1 MDSYLIMQSTY
12 TDVEIGLA
20 RHGNLIEKKVIS
32 KLQASSHID
41 VAVDELLSQHKIDK
55 KKLLFIAANCGP
67 GPFTTL
73 RVVLATAN
81 GLGYGLTKPLIGL
94 DGMQTFLE
102 EHRSKQYPV
111 TVALLNAFS
120 NDVYFG
126 IDDHGQNKVGWEN
139 AHNFLKQ
146 IQEKYPAQS
155 IRFIGSGIIPYQQ
168 LIQDLF
174 GLQTVINSQLGQCS
188 LDYCAQQ
195 AWKIWEKKDMHKQ
208 LMPLYLK
215 NQLNNM
221 PQAITTH

>member
-1 MDSYLIMQSTY
+1 MDSYLIIQSTY
-12 TDVEIGLA
+12 TDVEVGLA
-20 RHGNLIEKKVIS
+20 RHGKLIEKKVIS

-41 VAVDELLSQHKIDK
+41 VAIEELLSQHKIEK
-55 KKLLFIAANCGP
+55 KNLIFIAANCGP

-81 GLGYGLTKPLIGL
+81 GLGYGLNKPLIGL

-102 EHRSKQYPV
+102 EHHSKQYPV

-126 IDDHGQNKVGWEN
+126 IDDHRQSKVGWEN
-139 AHNFLKQ
+139 AHSFLKNL
-146 IQEKYPAQS
+146 QEKYSTQP
-155 IRFIGSGIIPYQQ
+155 IRFIGSGVQPYQQ
-168 LIQDLF
+168 LIQELF
-174 GLQTVINSQLGQCS
+174 GDQAVINSQLGQCS
-188 LDYCAQQ
+188 LEYCAQR
-195 AWKIWEKKDMHKQ
+195 AWKNWERKEMNKQ

-215 NQLNNM
+215 NQLNSM